1 MNISNGDELQQQLEM
16 QRKLQSLEELVKKY
30 LSREGL
36 SRYSAIKTV
45 HPEQAMRVLGVMAQ
59 LIQSGRIKKQ
69 LHDEEFKD
77 ILRMMQ
83 QPRKD
88 FTMKRV

>member
-1 MNISNGDELQQQLEM
+1 MNIGNGDELQQQLEI
-16 QRKLQSLEELVKKY
+16 QKRVQAFEELVKKY
-30 LSREGL
+30 LSREAL